1 MKLRTENFMTKA
13 ADFSLKDQDGKIRQ
27 LSDFSGNW
35 LVLYFYPKDD
45 TPGCTTEACNFR
57 DEREDI
63 ENAGAVVV
71 GISKDSVE
79 SHKKFA
85 LKHRL
90 NFPLLS
96 DPDHQVIEAY
106 GSWTNRKFMG
116 KEFMG
121 TMRNTFLID
130 PEGYIVKEYKG
141 VDPKSHADQIIVDL
155 RELQKVN
162 A

>member
-1 MKLRTENFMTKA
+1 MTKA
-13 ADFSLKDQDGKIRQ
+13 ADFSLQDQDGKIRQ
-27 LSDFSGNW
+27 LSDFSGKW

-57 DEREDI
+57 DERADI
-63 ENAGAVVV
+63 ENVGAVVV
-71 GISKDSVE
+71 GVSKDSVE

-90 NFPLLS
+90 NFTLLS

-116 KEFMG
+116 KSFMG

-130 PEGYIVKEYKG
+130 PKGYIVKEYKG
-141 VDPKSHADQIIVDL
+141 VDPKSHADQIIADL